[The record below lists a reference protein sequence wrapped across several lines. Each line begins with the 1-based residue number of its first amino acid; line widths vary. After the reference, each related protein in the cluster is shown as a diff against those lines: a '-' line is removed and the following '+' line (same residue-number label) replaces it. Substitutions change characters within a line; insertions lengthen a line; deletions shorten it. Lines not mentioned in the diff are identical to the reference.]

1 VFEILFIKMLG
12 FILASTVLFWAVAMA
27 FGSRKYVRDVV
38 LALVVSSVAYFVFTK
53 LLNLQLPAGIFRG
66 LI

>member
-1 VFEILFIKMLG
+1 MRRSPQ
-12 FILASTVLFWAVAMA
+12 ATA
-27 FGSRKYVRDVV
+27 FGSRRYLRD
-38 LALVVSSVAYFVFTK
+38 LGMALIVSATAYFVFTK